1 MVEGHCSKLSDMGSS
16 ICYTLYTGLPLL
28 ICVTQLIINML
39 ANKLARCWL
48 AALLNETSN
57 NIRRRMSTNIYT
69 CNRNHS
75 LASYSFPYGEQTKTN
90 SETHSP
96 AKQPLAGSSYFAVS
110 EVKTR
115 LRAKTMHYIP
125 CNGATTPNRPGNRLC
140 AKIVYLGI
148 RYGISKLS
156 SVSGGRR
163 AGRGKET
170 AEPMEKNAQTK
181 TERIDTIGFGIK
193 NSPFA
198 ERAGTSVRTTR
209 ERNHLPQERNK
220 NVAHTHT
227 HKDCMHIV
235 RQQRQWMEMSND
247 VLHRAIAPRCCCWSN
262 KTGIKILSPT
272 RYSRSKW
279 ETWRTGKP
287 SVVAT
292 GKAIKFQR
300 TQFPTHRFH
309 RCWKARRSDVPN
321 RFVIIEGKEIPST
334 TTYRHTHTH
343 RHTGV
348 GEERE
353 EPIPGDRIAQ
363 IRSPV
368 LSFVVQQGHARKGGR
383 SGWRLDRARNS
394 DANHSAKRKEPK
406 HTHTR
411 TQIQA
416 DRKRFTQPPCVCV
429 CVFP

>member
-1 MVEGHCSKLSDMGSS
+1 
-16 ICYTLYTGLPLL
+16 
-28 ICVTQLIINML
+28 
-39 ANKLARCWL
+39 
-48 AALLNETSN
+48 
-57 NIRRRMSTNIYT
+57 MSTNIYT

-227 HKDCMHIV
+227 
-235 RQQRQWMEMSND
+235 S
-247 VLHRAIAPRCCCWSN
+247 
-262 KTGIKILSPT
+262 
-272 RYSRSKW
+272 
-279 ETWRTGKP
+279 
-287 SVVAT
+287 
-292 GKAIKFQR
+292 
-300 TQFPTHRFH
+300 
-309 RCWKARRSDVPN
+309 
-321 RFVIIEGKEIPST
+321 
-334 TTYRHTHTH
+334 THTH
-343 RHTGV
+343 RLYAHRTPATAVDGDV
-348 GEERE
+348 ER
-353 EPIPGDRIAQ
+353 
-363 IRSPV
+363 
-368 LSFVVQQGHARKGGR
+368 
-383 SGWRLDRARNS
+383 RAPSR
-394 DANHSAKRKEPK
+394 DCPEMLLLIK
-406 HTHTR
+406 
-411 TQIQA
+411 
-416 DRKRFTQPPCVCV
+416 
-429 CVFP
+429 